1 MIRVLDIDN
10 WQEITATLRKNK
22 LRTVLTGLGVFFG
35 IVILL
40 LMIGFGRSL
49 ERGVQRRMAGFA
61 TNAVYVWGQR
71 TTKPYAGLPVG
82 RQIKYD
88 NGDIEALA
96 RLPGVLYLAPR
107 AQRGGFNQGSNVR
120 YGTKTG
126 AVQVSGDYAAFQYV
140 QTPVMRAGRFLNQ
153 RDLDESRKIAVIGE
167 GVVEQLYGGADPIG
181 TYIEANGIYFQVVG
195 VFGSKQTGQQA
206 DRVLNTIHIPFTTFQ
221 RAFNYNDRVDYFA
234 IVGHPG
240 VNGDELEDQVKRTLA
255 QRHKVAPDDAAAIG
269 AWNTSKEF
277 EKMNMLF
284 FVINLVMWVAGAMC
298 LLAGVVGVS
307 NIMLITV
314 RERTKEI
321 GVRKA
326 LGATPASVVRMIVSE
341 ATVLTVLFGYL
352 GVAAGVALLELVGK
366 LLEKAPDLPFAPP
379 DPSLAIALTA
389 AGVIAVFG
397 ALAGMLPAYYAAKI
411 LPVEALRTD

>member
-1 MIRVLDIDN
+1 MTGLFDVDN
-10 WQEITATLRKNK
+10 WREITATLRKNK
-22 LRTVLTGLGVFFG
+22 LRTALTGLGVFLG

-49 ERGVQRRMAGFA
+49 EKGIQRRMAGFA
-61 TNAVYVWGQR
+61 TNAVFVWGQR
-71 TTKPYAGLPVG
+71 TTRPHLGLPVG

-88 NGDIEALA
+88 NGDIEALS

-120 YGTKTG
+120 YGGKTG
-126 AVQVSGDYAAFQYV
+126 AFQVSGDYPEYQYV
-140 QTPVMRAGRFLNQ
+140 QTPVMRAGRFLNP
-153 RDLDESRKIAVIGE
+153 RDLDEARKVAVLGE
-167 GVVEQLYGGADPIG
+167 GVVEQLYGGADPMG

-195 VFGSKQTGQQA
+195 VFGSMQTGQQA
-206 DRVLNTIHIPFTTFQ
+206 DRIRNTIHIPFSTFQ
-221 RAFNYNDRVDYFA
+221 RAFNYIDRVDFFA
-234 IVGHPG
+234 IVGQPG
-240 VNGDELEDQVKRTLA
+240 ADGAELEDRVKTTLRL
-255 QRHKVAPDDAAAIG
+255 RHKVAPDDDSAVG
-269 AWNTSKEF
+269 AWNTAKEF
-277 EKMNMLF
+277 GKMNMLF
-284 FVINLVMWVAGAMC
+284 FLINFVMWVAGTMC

-326 LGATPASVVRMIVSE
+326 LGATPASIVRMVVSE
-341 ATVLTVLFGYL
+341 AVTLTVIFGYL

-366 LLEKAPDLPFAPP
+366 VLDKLPDLPFAPP
-379 DPSLAIALTA
+379 DPSLTIALTA
-389 AGVIAVFG
+389 AAVIAAFG

-411 LPVEALRTD
+411 LPVEALRTE

>member
-22 LRTVLTGLGVFFG
+22 LRTVLTGLGVFLG

-61 TNAVYVWGQR
+61 TNAVFVWGQR
-71 TTKPYAGLPVG
+71 ATKPYAGMPVG
-82 RQIKYD
+82 RQVKYD
-88 NGDIEALA
+88 NADIEALA
-96 RLPGVLYLAPR
+96 RLPGVLQLAPR
-107 AQRGGFNQGSNVR
+107 AQRSFMQGSNVR

-126 AVQVSGDYAAFQYV
+126 AFQVSGDYPAFQYV

-153 RDLDESRKIAVIGE
+153 RDLDEWRKVAVIGE
-167 GVVEQLYGGADPIG
+167 GVVEQLYAGADPMG

-195 VFGSKQTGQQA
+195 VFGSKQTGQRG
-206 DRVLNTIHIPFTTFQ
+206 DRIINTIHIPFTTFQ
-221 RAFNYNDRVDYFA
+221 RAFNYNDRVDFFA
-234 IVGHPG
+234 IVGQPG
-240 VNGDELEDQVKRTLA
+240 VNGSELENEVKATLK
-255 QRHKVAPDDAAAIG
+255 QHHKIAPDDDSAIG
-269 AWNTSKEF
+269 SWNTSKEF
-277 EKMNMLF
+277 GKMNMLF
-284 FVINLVMWVAGAMC
+284 FLINFVMWMAGTMC

-341 ATVLTVLFGYL
+341 ATVLTVIFGFL
-352 GVAAGVALLELVGK
+352 GVAAGVGLLELVGK
-366 LLEKAPDLPFAPP
+366 ILEKLPDLPFAPP
-379 DPSLAIALTA
+379 DPSLTIALTA
-389 AGVIAVFG
+389 AAVIAAFG

-411 LPVEALRTD
+411 LPVEALRTE